1 MRSRENILVVYFAII
16 VGIYFLE
23 NIIEGNIT
31 ASNEQDKGKIQL
43 PIIIKKVLFPLF
55 YIKRFTYVI
64 IIYQVF
70 NFCVFIVMIFI
81 GIFGNKDIIHNTL
94 TIYLSIQKYY
104 WWISIILLESYFYII
119 KLKKSF
125 EIRRMRKISEN
136 CTYNILKEM
145 NVQNIE
151 VNGDT
156 LYIKLSSINIKGY
169 IFIII
174 AEDDLLIPDIDFT
187 EILNNLSEMGYL
199 LIYINKIFSE
209 DIDKSLLTIKE
220 TIKYYNVLN
229 NSNQLPVYFVGREAA
244 GIYEMLNTYI
254 KYNDLNII
262 NLISGVICV
271 CISSQKKVM
280 KNLSKLLDKNIF
292 NKLNLNERNFY
303 VISIY
308 KKNSMENLNAWLS
321 KSINH

>member
-1 MRSRENILVVYFAII
+1 MRSREDILVVYFAII

-70 NFCVFIVMIFI
+70 NFSVFIVMILI

-94 TIYLSIQKYY
+94 TIYLNIQKYY

-119 KLKKSF
+119 KLKKAIK
-125 EIRRMRKISEN
+125 IRRMRKISEN
-136 CTYNILKEM
+136 CTYNVLEKM

-156 LYIKLSSINIKGY
+156 IYVKQSSTNIKGY

-220 TIKYYNVLN
+220 TIKFYNVLN
-229 NSNQLPVYFVGREAA
+229 NCNQLPVYFIGREAA

-271 CISSQKKVM
+271 CISSQKNVM

-292 NKLNLNERNFY
+292 NKLNLNEKNFY

-308 KKNSMENLNAWLS
+308 KKNSMDNLNAWLS

>member
-1 MRSRENILVVYFAII
+1 MRSREDMLVVYFAII

-64 IIYQVF
+64 IIYQSF
-70 NFCVFIVMIFI
+70 NFCVFIVMILI

-94 TIYLSIQKYY
+94 TMYLNIQKYY

-119 KLKKSF
+119 KLKKAF

-156 LYIKLSSINIKGY
+156 LYIKQSSINIKGY

-220 TIKYYNVLN
+220 TIKFYNVLN
-229 NSNQLPVYFVGREAA
+229 NGNQLPVYFIG
-244 GIYEMLNTYI
+244 
-254 KYNDLNII
+254 
-262 NLISGVICV
+262 
-271 CISSQKKVM
+271 
-280 KNLSKLLDKNIF
+280 
-292 NKLNLNERNFY
+292 
-303 VISIY
+303 
-308 KKNSMENLNAWLS
+308 
-321 KSINH
+321 